1 VKTIYLTHPHTL
13 NKDEV
18 EPTVMALGFF
28 DGVHLGHQ
36 QVITTAKET
45 ATKLGI
51 KSAVMTFYP
60 HPLVVLRK
68 DKQQVKYLTTMKDKE
83 SLVEAL
89 GIDTLYVVKFDEFFA
104 DLQPQQ
110 FVDEYIIGLNVKHVV
125 AGFDYSY
132 GRLGKGTME
141 TLPFHSRDQ
150 FNQTVIG
157 KVEYEDEKISSTR
170 LRQLVQAGSIDKV
183 PTILSR
189 HYAVH
194 GVVVDGDKRGRTIGF
209 PTANVLVEDEYLMPP
224 VGVYAVKIK
233 VQDTWYD
240 GMCNIGF
247 KPTFHKDLKK
257 ATVEVNI
264 FDFDQEIY
272 HERVEIEWYH
282 RIRNEKKFNGIHELI
297 SQLHED
303 KEQIKTYFD
312 KSQECT
318 CFLP

>member
-1 VKTIYLTHPHTL
+1 MKTIYLTHPHTL
-13 NKDEV
+13 NKDEL

-36 QVITTAKET
+36 QVIKTAKET

-68 DKQQVKYLTTMKDKE
+68 DKQQVEYLTSMRDKE
-83 SLVEAL
+83 SLIEEL

-110 FVDEYIIGLNVKHVV
+110 FVDEYIIGLHVKHVV

-150 FNQTVIG
+150 FDQTVIG

-170 LRQLVQAGSIDKV
+170 LRQLVQAGKVDKV

-189 HYAVH
+189 HYAVR

-224 VGVYAVKIK
+224 LGVYAVKIK
-233 VQDTWYD
+233 IRDKWYD

-247 KPTFHKDLKK
+247 KPTFRDDLKK
-257 ATVEVNI
+257 ATVEVNV
-264 FDFDQEIY
+264 FDFNNDIY
-272 HERVEIEWYH
+272 HEQVIVEWYT
-282 RIRNEKKFNGIHELI
+282 RIRSEKKFNGIHELI
-297 SQLHED
+297 AQLQED
-303 KEQIKTYFD
+303 KQQIQTYFQN
-312 KSQECT
+312 SQECT
-318 CFLP
+318 CFFS

>member
-1 VKTIYLTHPHTL
+1 VKIIYLTHPHTL
-13 NKDEV
+13 NKDQI

-36 QVITTAKET
+36 KVIKTAKET

-51 KSAVMTFYP
+51 KSAVMTFHP
-60 HPLVVLRK
+60 HPSVVLKKENRHI
-68 DKQQVKYLTTMKDKE
+68 QYLTPMKDKE
-83 SLVEAL
+83 RVIEEL
-89 GIDTLYVVKFDEFFA
+89 GIDTLYVVKFDELFA
-104 DLQPQQ
+104 SLEPQQ
-110 FVDEYIIGLNVKHVV
+110 FVDEYIIGLHVKHVV

-141 TLPFHSRDQ
+141 TLPFHSRNQ
-150 FNQTVIG
+150 FEQTVIG
-157 KVEYEDEKISSTR
+157 KVEYEQEKVSSTL
-170 LRQLVQAGSIDKV
+170 LRQLIKEGQVDKI

-189 HYAVH
+189 HYKVE

-224 VGVYAVKIK
+224 VGVYAVKAK
-233 VQDTWYD
+233 VHSKWYD

-247 KPTFHKDLKK
+247 KPTFHNDLKK

-264 FDFDQEIY
+264 FDFDQDIY
-272 HERVEIEWYH
+272 HERVEIEWHY
-282 RIRNEKKFNGIHELI
+282 RIRSEKKFNGIHELI
-297 SQLHED
+297 NQLQED
-303 KEQIKTYFD
+303 KKQIETYFHN
-312 KSQECT
+312 SQECT